1 MFLRETQ
8 NQGAAECMVNGEKV
22 LVFTFYLSN
31 NIPLDDCKRFVLIH
45 LGIFAPKFSEEYSN
59 VPEEGRNT
67 IPITLAG
74 DFNIELKKKENETFV
89 TDMEE
94 TFGLK
99 LMSNP
104 QCSTTRSKS
113 CIDVVFARNVDNL
126 KYANCVTYFSY
137 HRPVSSI
144 TNST

>member
-1 MFLRETQ
+1 
-8 NQGAAECMVNGEKV
+8 MVNGEKV
-22 LVFTFYLSN
+22 LLVTLYLSN
-31 NIPLDDCKRFVLIH
+31 NTPIDDCKRFVLIH
-45 LGIFAPKFSEEYSN
+45 LRTFAPKFTEVFSITA
-59 VPEEGRNT
+59 EEGRNT
-67 IPITLAG
+67 IPIILAG

-94 TFGLK
+94 AFGLK

-113 CIDVVFARNVDNL
+113 CIDMVFARNVDNL
-126 KYANCVTYFSY
+126 KCANCTTYFSY
-137 HRPVSSI
+137 HRPILSI

>member
-1 MFLRETQ
+1 
-8 NQGAAECMVNGEKV
+8 MVNGEKV
-22 LVFTFYLSN
+22 LSVTLYLSN
-31 NIPLDDCKRFVLIH
+31 NTPIDDCKRFVLSH
-45 LGIFAPKFSEEYSN
+45 LGTFAPEFSEEYSI
-59 VPEEGRNT
+59 VPEEGLNT
-67 IPITLAG
+67 IPIILAG

-99 LMSNP
+99 LMPNP

-113 CIDVVFARNVDNL
+113 CTDMVFARNVDNL
-126 KYANCVTYFSY
+126 KCANYITYFSY
-137 HRPVSSI
+137 HRPIFSR